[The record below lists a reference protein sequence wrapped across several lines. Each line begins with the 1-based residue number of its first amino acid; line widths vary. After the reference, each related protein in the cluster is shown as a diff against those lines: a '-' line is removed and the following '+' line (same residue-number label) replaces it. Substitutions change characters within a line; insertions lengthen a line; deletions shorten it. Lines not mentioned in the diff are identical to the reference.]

1 MLTYEKKVTI
11 YGCIKSQFPDP
22 GLYRTS
28 RVAEW
33 LETNGYTMESLGYS
47 SFREF
52 AKDFTEMFTFQ
63 DDNNDVFIKTNNWE
77 PGEGAVKT
85 AQPDSHPA
93 DGFFGTNNI
102 VLNDDIIEMSQQS
115 LYALTKILEN
125 NLTVQAMKQQIYFSF
140 NEAKEN
146 GRLQFS
152 ADKYTFPIDYCADGC
167 LVNGNITKNISPF
180 GRSLYFSF
188 EKTRILRGESAPELK
203 RRPASAPE
211 MSREHKEKIYR
222 LLVQHFPLNMPIHM
236 ATVSKLLTDH
246 GVDRARYGFNKMKE
260 MLAELDFLEL
270 EDVVLGGVP
279 QVKVTIRSDPEYDRA
294 LPRERHEREPQG
306 VPFDPTDPVSA
317 RPETAEKP
325 SYRSEE
331 RRELPEDTLDG
342 FCNLPVKPLEIIRSY
357 LMKNGQE
364 TETDS
369 IRSALIED
377 FEKARESGR
386 VRHYDSKIVFPCRY
400 LKEDGSAVELTLKP
414 SAYEGKRWFLYYVDT
429 TVRERTGGHVSPG
442 RQLENFAFLG
452 SWSSFLAEL
461 ADKAVAEEWDFRDSH
476 RKSYHILI
484 QYVKYTFARLKYENK
499 VCISKDNQFAAF
511 NTGLVDKHYDD
522 IYACFGPNASGCDT
536 RWKFTGFCT
545 AASRGLGKMLVNY
558 FNPLPLPPRYFTR
571 SEDLFFD
578 LDKRLHTDFD
588 HIIIDNIR
596 RLPLQFLSDQFSDCP
611 EAKDI
616 CAEISETADKYRRTA
631 LYNELKEIISDN
643 SRLFIRIQNRIK
655 DSIELARKRVR
666 WNYKTAIPSYFPKR
680 DSMSLMLPLCLTEE
694 ETPDVAL
701 VVELTQ
707 SGNYQGQTIL
717 TIPQAYI
724 DARLMCRITGDW
736 LNPSQISL
744 GAEDREEQDLAAVDE
759 ETADSY

>member
-1 MLTYEKKVTI
+1 MLTNDKKVTI
-11 YGCIKSQFPDP
+11 YSCIKSQFPDP
-22 GLYRTS
+22 GLYRIS

-33 LETNGYTMESLGYS
+33 LETNGYTMESLGYA

-63 DDNNDVFIKTNNWE
+63 NDNNDIFIKTNKWE
-77 PGEGAVKT
+77 PGEDAVRT
-85 AQPDSHPA
+85 EQSDSHPA

-115 LYALTKILEN
+115 LYALTKILGN
-125 NLTVQAMKQQIYFSF
+125 NLTVQAMKQQIYLSF
-140 NEAKEN
+140 NEAKES
-146 GRLQFS
+146 GRLQFL
-152 ADKYTFPIDYCADGC
+152 ADKYTFPIDYCADGY
-167 LVNGNITKNISPF
+167 LVNGNITKNISRL

-188 EKTRILRGESAPELK
+188 EKTGIFRGDSTPELK
-203 RRPASAPE
+203 RHQPAVPE
-211 MSREHKEKIYR
+211 ISREDKEKIYK
-222 LLVQHFPLNMPIHM
+222 LLAEHFPLNMPIHM

-260 MLAELDFLEL
+260 MLANLDFLEL
-270 EDVVLGGVP
+270 EDVILGGVP
-279 QVKVTIRSDPEYDRA
+279 QIKVTVRSAPEYTSA
-294 LPRERHEREPQG
+294 SQACSERENRA
-306 VPFDPTDPVSA
+306 VSLNMTPYAPA
-317 RPETAEKP
+317 RSP
-325 SYRSEE
+325 YRSEE
-331 RRELPEDTLDG
+331 HNRGEIPEETLDC
-342 FCNLPVKPLEIIRSY
+342 FCNLPVKPLAIIQSY
-357 LMKNGQE
+357 LMKKGRE
-364 TETDS
+364 AETDI
-369 IRSALIED
+369 IRRELVED
-377 FEKARESGR
+377 FEAARESGKI
-386 VRHYDSKIVFPCRY
+386 RHYDSKIVFPCRY
-400 LKEDGSAVELTLKP
+400 LKDDGSEVEITLKP
-414 SAYEGKRWFLYYVDT
+414 SAYEGKQWFLYYVDT
-429 TVRERTGGHVSPG
+429 TVRERSSLHISPG
-442 RQLENFAFLG
+442 KQLESFAFLG
-452 SWSSFLAEL
+452 SWSSFLSEL
-461 ADKAVAEEWDFRDSH
+461 ADKAVAEEWDFRDS
-476 RKSYHILI
+476 RRRSYHILI
-484 QYVKYTFARLKYENK
+484 QYIKYTFARLRQENK
-499 VCISKDNQFAAF
+499 VCVSEDSQFAAF

-522 IYACFGPNASGCDT
+522 IYACFGPNVPGSDT

-558 FNPLPLPPRYFTR
+558 FNPLPLPPRYFTK

-596 RLPLQFLSDQFSDCP
+596 RLPLHFLEDQFSDCP
-611 EAKDI
+611 EAKEI
-616 CAEISETADKYRRTA
+616 CAEISQTTDKYRRTA

-744 GAEDREEQDLAAVDE
+744 SADEPEEQDFSSVDE
-759 ETADSY
+759 EMADNY

>member
-1 MLTYEKKVTI
+1 MLTNDKKVTI
-11 YGCIKSQFPDP
+11 YSCIKSQFPDP
-22 GLYRTS
+22 GLYRIS
-28 RVAEW
+28 RLAEW
-33 LETNGYTMESLGYS
+33 LETNGYTMESLGYA

-63 DDNNDVFIKTNNWE
+63 NDNNDVFIKTNKWE
-77 PGEGAVKT
+77 PGEDAVQT
-85 AQPDSHPA
+85 EQSDSHPA

-115 LYALTKILEN
+115 LYALTKILGN
-125 NLTVQAMKQQIYFSF
+125 DLTVQAMKQQIYLSF
-140 NEAKEN
+140 NEAKES
-146 GRLQFS
+146 GRLQFL
-152 ADKYTFPIDYCADGC
+152 ADKYTFPIDYCADGF
-167 LVNGNITKNISPF
+167 LVNGNITKNISRL
-180 GRSLYFSF
+180 GKSLYFSF
-188 EKTRILRGESAPELK
+188 EKTGIFRGDSTPEL
-203 RRPASAPE
+203 RRHQPAVTE
-211 MSREHKEKIYR
+211 ISREDKEKIYK
-222 LLVQHFPLNMPIHM
+222 LLAEHFPLNMPIHM

-260 MLAELDFLEL
+260 MLANLDFLEL

-279 QVKVTIRSDPEYDRA
+279 QIKVTVRSAPEYTAVLQECPERDNRA
-294 LPRERHEREPQG
+294 
-306 VPFDPTDPVSA
+306 VPFNMNPYVSTKPFYHA
-317 RPETAEKP
+317 EEHNRGEIPEE
-325 SYRSEE
+325 
-331 RRELPEDTLDG
+331 TLDC
-342 FCNLPVKPLEIIRSY
+342 FCNLSVKPLAIIQSY
-357 LMKNGQE
+357 LMKKGRE
-364 TETDS
+364 AEPDI
-369 IRSALIED
+369 IRLELVED
-377 FEKARESGR
+377 FEAARESGKI
-386 VRHYDSKIVFPCRY
+386 RHYDSKIVFPCRY
-400 LKEDGSAVELTLKP
+400 LKDDGTAVEITLKP

-429 TVRERTGGHVSPG
+429 TVRERSSLHISPG
-442 RQLENFAFLG
+442 KQLESFAFLG
-452 SWSSFLAEL
+452 SWSSFLSEL
-461 ADKAVAEEWDFRDSH
+461 ADKAVAEEWDFRDS
-476 RKSYHILI
+476 RRRSYHILI
-484 QYVKYTFARLKYENK
+484 QYIKYTFARLRQENK
-499 VCISKDNQFAAF
+499 VCVSEDSQFAAF

-522 IYACFGPNASGCDT
+522 IYACFGPNVPGSDT

-558 FNPLPLPPRYFTR
+558 FNPLPLPPRYFTK

-596 RLPLQFLSDQFSDCP
+596 RLPLHFLEDQFSDCP
-611 EAKDI
+611 EAKEI
-616 CAEISETADKYRRTA
+616 CAEILGTTDKYRRTA

-736 LNPSQISL
+736 LNPAQISL
-744 GAEDREEQDLAAVDE
+744 SADESEEQDFASADE
-759 ETADSY
+759 ETADSF

>member
-1 MLTYEKKVTI
+1 MLTNDKKVTI
-11 YGCIKSQFPDP
+11 YSCIKSQFPDP
-22 GLYRTS
+22 GLYRIS
-28 RVAEW
+28 RLAEW
-33 LETNGYTMESLGYS
+33 LETNGYTMESLGYA

-63 DDNNDVFIKTNNWE
+63 NDNNDVFIKTNKWG
-77 PGEGAVKT
+77 PGEDAVQT
-85 AQPDSHPA
+85 EQSDSHPA

-115 LYALTKILEN
+115 LYALTKILGN
-125 NLTVQAMKQQIYFSF
+125 DLTVQAMKQQIYLSF
-140 NEAKEN
+140 NEAKES
-146 GRLQFS
+146 GRLQFL
-152 ADKYTFPIDYCADGC
+152 ADKYTFPIDYCADGF
-167 LVNGNITKNISPF
+167 LVNGNITKNISRL
-180 GRSLYFSF
+180 GKSLYFSF
-188 EKTRILRGESAPELK
+188 EKTGIFRGDSTPEL
-203 RRPASAPE
+203 RRHQPAVTE
-211 MSREHKEKIYR
+211 ISREDKEKIYK
-222 LLVQHFPLNMPIHM
+222 LLAEHFPLNMPIHM

-260 MLAELDFLEL
+260 MLANLDFLEL

-279 QVKVTIRSDPEYDRA
+279 QIKVTVRSAPEYTA
-294 LPRERHEREPQG
+294 VLQECPERENRA
-306 VPFDPTDPVSA
+306 VPFNMNPYVSTKPFYHA
-317 RPETAEKP
+317 EEHNRGEIPEE
-325 SYRSEE
+325 
-331 RRELPEDTLDG
+331 TLDC
-342 FCNLPVKPLEIIRSY
+342 FCNLPVKPLAIIQSY
-357 LMKNGQE
+357 LMKKGRE
-364 TETDS
+364 AEPDI
-369 IRSALIED
+369 IRLELVED
-377 FEKARESGR
+377 FEAARESGKI
-386 VRHYDSKIVFPCRY
+386 RHYDSKIVFPCRY
-400 LKEDGSAVELTLKP
+400 LKDDGTAVEITLKP

-429 TVRERTGGHVSPG
+429 TVRERSSLHISPG
-442 RQLENFAFLG
+442 KQLESFAFLG
-452 SWSSFLAEL
+452 SWSSFLSEL
-461 ADKAVAEEWDFRDSH
+461 ADKAVAEEWDFRDS
-476 RKSYHILI
+476 RRRSYHILI
-484 QYVKYTFARLKYENK
+484 QYIKYTFARLRQENK
-499 VCISKDNQFAAF
+499 VCVSEDSQFAAF

-522 IYACFGPNASGCDT
+522 IYACFGPNVPGSDT

-558 FNPLPLPPRYFTR
+558 FNPLPLPPRYFTK

-596 RLPLQFLSDQFSDCP
+596 RLPLHFLEDQFSDCP
-611 EAKDI
+611 EAKEI
-616 CAEISETADKYRRTA
+616 CAEILGTTDKYRRTA

-736 LNPSQISL
+736 LNPAQISL
-744 GAEDREEQDLAAVDE
+744 SADESEEQDFASADE
-759 ETADSY
+759 ETADSF

>member
-1 MLTYEKKVTI
+1 MLTYDKKVTI
-11 YGCIKSQFPDP
+11 YSCIKSQFPDP

-47 SFREF
+47 SFRDF

-63 DDNNDVFIKTNNWE
+63 DDDNDVFIKTNNWE
-77 PGEGAVKT
+77 PGEGAVCV
-85 AQPDSHPA
+85 QPDFHPA

-115 LYALTKILEN
+115 LYALTKILGN
-125 NLTVQAMKQQIYFSF
+125 NLTVQAMKQQIYLSF
-140 NEAKEN
+140 NEAKES
-146 GRLQFS
+146 GRLQFF
-152 ADKYTFPIDYCADGC
+152 ADKYTFPIDYCADGY

-188 EKTRILRGESAPELK
+188 EKTRIFRGDSSPELK
-203 RRPASAPE
+203 RHQPAAPE
-211 MSREHKEKIYR
+211 IDREVKEKIYK

-246 GVDRARYGFNKMKE
+246 GVDRARCGFNKMKE

-270 EDVVLGGVP
+270 ENVVLGGVP
-279 QVKVTIRSDPEYDRA
+279 QIKVTIRSAPEYSA
-294 LPRERHEREPQG
+294 VLPQARQERQERSYG
-306 VPFDPTDPVSA
+306 VPFEPAPIA
-317 RPETAEKP
+317 AEKP
-325 SYRSEE
+325 AYRFEE
-331 RRELPEDTLDG
+331 RREIPEEALDC
-342 FCNLPVKPLEIIRSY
+342 FCNLPIKPLEIIRSY
-357 LMKNGQE
+357 LMQQDEE
-364 TETDS
+364 TDIDS
-369 IRSALIED
+369 IRLALIED
-377 FEKARESGR
+377 FETARGDGKI
-386 VRHYDSKIVFPCRY
+386 RHYDSKIVFPCRY
-400 LKEDGSAVELTLKP
+400 LKEDGSAVEITLKP

-429 TVRERTGGHVSPG
+429 TVRELRSVHITPG
-442 RQLENFAFLG
+442 KQLENFAFLG

-461 ADKAVAEEWDFRDSH
+461 ADKAVAEEWDFRDSR

-484 QYVKYTFARLKYENK
+484 QYIKYTFARLKHENK
-499 VCISKDNQFAAF
+499 VCISEDKQFAAF

-522 IYACFGPNASGCDT
+522 IYACFGPNDPKSDT

-596 RLPLQFLSDQFSDCP
+596 RLPLQFLADQFSDCP
-611 EAKDI
+611 EAKEI

-736 LNPSQISL
+736 LNPAQISL
-744 GAEDREEQDLAAVDE
+744 SSDDPEEQDIASADE
-759 ETADSY
+759 ETAENY

>member
-1 MLTYEKKVTI
+1 MLTNDKKVTI
-11 YGCIKSQFPDP
+11 YSCIKSQFPDP

-33 LETNGYTMESLGYS
+33 LETNGYTMESLGYA

-63 DDNNDVFIKTNNWE
+63 NDNNDVFIKTNNWE
-77 PGEGAVKT
+77 PGESAVR
-85 AQPDSHPA
+85 AERADSHPA
-93 DGFFGTNNI
+93 DGFFGTKNI

-115 LYALTKILEN
+115 LYALTKVLGN
-125 NLTVQAMKQQIYFSF
+125 DLTVQAMKQQIYLSF
-140 NEAKEN
+140 NEAKET
-146 GRLQFS
+146 GRLQFLS
-152 ADKYTFPIDYCADGC
+152 DKYIFPIDYCADGY
-167 LVNGNITKNISPF
+167 LVNGNITKNISPL

-188 EKTRILRGESAPELK
+188 EKTGIFRGDGAPEFK
-203 RRPASAPE
+203 HHQPAVPE
-211 MSREHKEKIYR
+211 ISRGDKEKIYK
-222 LLVQHFPLNMPIHM
+222 LLAEHFPLNMPIHM

-260 MLAELDFLEL
+260 MLASLDFLDL

-279 QVKVTIRSDPEYDRA
+279 QIKVTMRSAPEYAFAQQSSSEIETRGTHFAASPYASVKPIYRA
-294 LPRERHEREPQG
+294 EEI
-306 VPFDPTDPVSA
+306 
-317 RPETAEKP
+317 PEE
-325 SYRSEE
+325 S
-331 RRELPEDTLDG
+331 LDC
-342 FCNLPVKPLEIIRSY
+342 FCNLPVKPLAIIQSY
-357 LMKNGQE
+357 IMKKGIE
-364 TETDS
+364 AETDD
-369 IRSALIED
+369 IRRALTED
-377 FEKARESGR
+377 FETARDIGKIR
-386 VRHYDSKIVFPCRY
+386 QYDSKIVFPCRY
-400 LKEDGSAVELTLKP
+400 LKDDGSAVEITLKP

-429 TVRERTGGHVSPG
+429 TVRERGSLHISPG
-442 RQLENFAFLG
+442 KQLESFAFLG
-452 SWSSFLAEL
+452 SWSGFLSELAE
-461 ADKAVAEEWDFRDSH
+461 KAVAEEWDFRDS
-476 RKSYHILI
+476 RRRSYHILI
-484 QYVKYTFARLKYENK
+484 QYIKYTFARLRQENK
-499 VCISKDNQFAAF
+499 VCVSEDNQFAAF

-522 IYACFGPNASGCDT
+522 IYACFGPNDPRSDT

-558 FNPLPLPPRYFTR
+558 FNPLPMPPRYFTK

-596 RLPLQFLSDQFSDCP
+596 RLPLHFLEDQFSDCP

-616 CAEISETADKYRRTA
+616 CAEIYETADKYRRAA

-744 GAEDREEQDLAAVDE
+744 SADDPEEQDFTSADE
-759 ETADSY
+759 EMADNY